1 MPSKR
6 PATSSPAESPSIAK
20 KGYLPVKAWQK
31 FAGFILGLA
40 VVFVVATGVGRTL
53 GPDGGA
59 AAQQTGT
66 HEGMPATQHDAVT
79 DELPGGLMSTQD
91 GYTLELAETRLDARK
106 DVPLPFRIIDSSGVP
121 VTRYVDSHEKQLHLI
136 VVRRDM
142 VAFQH
147 VHPVLD
153 DRGTWSVPVDLS
165 RAGDYRVFADFVPV
179 GGQGVTLGA
188 DLHVAGRYDPQ
199 PLPPVAAVTTVD
211 GYTVTLSGTP
221 NANESSMVTLSVS
234 REGKPVTDLQPY
246 LGAYGHLVALRASDL
261 AYLHV
266 HPMGEPGDGTTPA
279 GPDIGFH
286 TTLPSSGN
294 YRLFLDFRHN
304 GVVRT
309 AEFTVSVGSG
319 GATQSITPTTG
330 EHGH

>member
-1 MPSKR
+1 
-6 PATSSPAESPSIAK
+6 
-20 KGYLPVKAWQK
+20 VKAWQK

-40 VVFVVATGVGRTL
+40 VVFVVAIGVGRAL

-59 AAQQTGT
+59 PAQQAETHDGMPAAQQT
-66 HEGMPATQHDAVT
+66 AAT
-79 DELPGGLMSTQD
+79 DELPGGLMSAQD
-91 GYTLELAETRLDARK
+91 GYALELAETRVDARK
-106 DVPLPFRIIDSSGVP
+106 DVPLRFRIVDSNGTP

-142 VAFQH
+142 VGFQH

-165 RAGDYRVFADFVPV
+165 RAGDYRVFADFVPA
-179 GGQGVTLGA
+179 GGEALTLGA

-199 PLPPVAAVTTVD
+199 PLPPVASTTTVD

-221 NANESSMVTLSVS
+221 KPNEASMLTLSVS
-234 REGKPVTDLQPY
+234 RDGKPVTDLQPY

-279 GPDIGFH
+279 GPDITFH
-286 TTLPSSGN
+286 TTVPSSGS

-309 AEFTVSVGSG
+309 AEFTVSVGAGGSTDSSG
-319 GATQSITPTTG
+319 PTTG
-330 EHGH
+330 GHGH